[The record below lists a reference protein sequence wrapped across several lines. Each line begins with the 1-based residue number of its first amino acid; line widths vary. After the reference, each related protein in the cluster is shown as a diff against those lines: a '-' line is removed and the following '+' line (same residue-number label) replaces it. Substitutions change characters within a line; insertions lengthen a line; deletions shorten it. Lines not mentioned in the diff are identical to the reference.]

1 MAAVLGRVFIYGG
14 KGALGAACVSHF
26 KTQNWLANALV
37 VLSSTTEDG
46 EIEVQIS
53 WVASIDIKENDN
65 ADANILVKHEE
76 TWVEQEVSVLSQV
89 GALLQGEKV
98 DAVICVAG
106 GWAGGNAASKDLVK
120 NSDLMWR
127 QSVWSS
133 TIAASIAANHL
144 KEGGLISLPGAKPA
158 LGATPGKYIVDRMI
172 GYGMAKAA
180 IHQLTKSLAAD
191 NSGLPPNCLAVA
203 ILPIT
208 LDTPMNR
215 KWMPNADYATWT
227 PLEFVA
233 DLFLR
238 WTRGEDRPASGSLVN
253 LVTKNYTTEQV
264 LV

>member
-26 KTQNWLANALV
+26 KTQNW
-37 VLSSTTEDG
+37 
-46 EIEVQIS
+46 

-76 TWVEQEVSVLSQV
+76 TWVEQF

-144 KEGGLISLPGAKPA
+144 KDGVCGLG
-158 LGATPGKYIVDRMI
+158 MI

-233 DLFLR
+233 EYVLR
-238 WTRGEDRPASGSLVN
+238 
-253 LVTKNYTTEQV
+253 
-264 LV
+264 

>member
-1 MAAVLGRVFIYGG
+1 MAVVLGRVFIYGG

-26 KTQNWLANALV
+26 KTQNW
-37 VLSSTTEDG
+37 
-46 EIEVQIS
+46 
-53 WVASIDIKENDN
+53 WVGSIDIKENDN

-144 KEGGLISLPGAKPA
+144 KDGGLISLPGAKPA
-158 LGATPGKYIVDRMI
+158 LGATPGKYMCSIVE
-172 GYGMAKAA
+172 
-180 IHQLTKSLAAD
+180 SL
-191 NSGLPPNCLAVA
+191 
-203 ILPIT
+203 
-208 LDTPMNR
+208 R
-215 KWMPNADYATWT
+215 
-227 PLEFVA
+227 
-233 DLFLR
+233 
-238 WTRGEDRPASGSLVN
+238 
-253 LVTKNYTTEQV
+253 
-264 LV
+264 

>member
-1 MAAVLGRVFIYGG
+1 MFPIF
-14 KGALGAACVSHF
+14 CFS
-26 KTQNWLANALV
+26 
-37 VLSSTTEDG
+37 
-46 EIEVQIS
+46 
-53 WVASIDIKENDN
+53 
-65 ADANILVKHEE
+65 
-76 TWVEQEVSVLSQV
+76 
-89 GALLQGEKV
+89 
-98 DAVICVAG
+98 
-106 GWAGGNAASKDLVK
+106 DLVK

-144 KEGGLISLPGAKPA
+144 KDGGLISLPGAKPA
-158 LGATPGKYIVDRMI
+158 LGATPGKYMCSIFPMLNFIPHSFTYSFYSCSCSFAYSPSSHPFAPPLSHPQTSFLSSYPSLVSLSHYACPSPLQGVVVIGMI

>member
-1 MAAVLGRVFIYGG
+1 MTSALGRVFIYGG

-26 KTQNWLANALV
+26 KNKNW
-37 VLSSTTEDG
+37 
-46 EIEVQIS
+46 
-53 WVASIDIKENDN
+53 WVASIDLKENES
-65 ADANILVKHEE
+65 ADANVIVKTDDSWADQE
-76 TWVEQEVSVLSQV
+76 TKVLMQV
-89 GALLQGEKV
+89 GELLKGSKV

-120 NSDLMWR
+120 NCDLMWR
-127 QSVWSS
+127 QSIWSS
-133 TIAASIAANHL
+133 VIAVSIAVHHL

-158 LGATPGKYIVDRMI
+158 VGPTPGMI

-180 IHQLTKSLAAD
+180 VHHLTKSLAAE
-191 NSGLPPNCLAVA
+191 NSGLPQNALAVS

-215 KWMPNADYATWT
+215 KWMPKADTSTWT

-233 DLFLR
+233 DLFFR
-238 WTRGEDRPASGSLVN
+238 WSEGKDRPLNGSLVQ
-253 LVTKNYTTEQV
+253 LVTTKNVTELV